1 MVKTTK
7 GTKMKQTQFDRL
19 VIISA
24 ERQCFTSHENRH
36 RTINL
41 GECQQVLDINYT
53 PSQESYKGS
62 NKQSFVVL
70 PRNDEELQV
79 LKDLA
84 FNNFFQESILFRDY
98 NGQASLI
105 YGDDTIEELGP
116 IKQVSPKLI
125 EQLESY
131 TVMNG
136 NVYTTEEL

>member
-1 MVKTTK
+1 
-7 GTKMKQTQFDRL
+7 MKQTQFDRL

-24 ERQCFTSHENRH
+24 SLDFKTQLENNG
-36 RTINL
+36 RTLNL
-41 GECQQVLDINYT
+41 GKSLDDLNMNFT
-53 PSQESYKGS
+53 PSQGTYKGS
-62 NKQSFVVL
+62 NEQSFVVL

-105 YGDDTIEELGP
+105 YGDDTTEELGP

>member
-1 MVKTTK
+1 
-7 GTKMKQTQFDRL
+7 MKQTQFDRL

-41 GECQQVLDINYT
+41 GKCLQDLYINYT
-53 PSQESYKGS
+53 PSQGTYKGVS
-62 NKQSFVVL
+62 EQSFVVL
-70 PRNDEELQV
+70 PKNDEELQV

-84 FNNFFQESILFRDY
+84 FINFAQESILFRDR
-98 NGQASLI
+98 GGTASLI
-105 YGDDTIEELGP
+105 FHDNIIEPLGP

-131 TVMNG
+131 VVMNG

>member
-1 MVKTTK
+1 
-7 GTKMKQTQFDRL
+7 MKQTQFDRL

-24 ERQCFTSHENRH
+24 SLEFKTQLENNDRTLNLGKSLDDLNMNFTS
-36 RTINL
+36 
-41 GECQQVLDINYT
+41 
-53 PSQESYKGS
+53 SQGVYRGS
-62 NKQSFVVL
+62 SEQSFVVL

-84 FNNFFQESILFRDY
+84 FNNFFQESILLRGY
-98 NGQASLI
+98 NGQAMLVYS
-105 YGDDTIEELGP
+105 DDTTEELGT

-136 NVYTTEEL
+136 NVYTTEEIL

>member
-1 MVKTTK
+1 
-7 GTKMKQTQFDRL
+7 MKQTQFDRL

-24 ERQCFTSHENRH
+24 ELLINNDVENYITSD
-36 RTINL
+36 NL
-41 GECQQVLDINYT
+41 LKCLQDINMNF
-53 PSQESYKGS
+53 SKAVGLYKGVEER
-62 NKQSFVVL
+62 SFVVL

-84 FNNFFQESILFRDY
+84 FNNFSQESILVRDY
-98 NGQASLI
+98 DGNAALTYWDG
-105 YGDDTIEELGP
+105 TVKELGP
-116 IKQVSPKLI
+116 IKQVNPKLI

>member
-1 MVKTTK
+1 
-7 GTKMKQTQFDRL
+7 MKQTQFDRL

-24 ERQCFTSHENRH
+24 ELSAKEQYENNE
-36 RTINL
+36 RTFNL
-41 GECQQVLDINYT
+41 GTCLKDLDMRFT
-53 PSQESYKGS
+53 PAQGMYKGVGER
-62 NKQSFVVL
+62 SFVVL

-84 FNNFFQESILFRDY
+84 FKNFSQEAILFRDRD
-98 NGQASLI
+98 GEAVLI
-105 YGDDTIEELGP
+105 YVDELAKKVLGP
-116 IKQVSPKLI
+116 IKQVNPKLI